1 MNSRFDE
8 AVEQILND
16 HVVMEAAPGM
26 ASAPGAQP
34 VKKGTNVWSGLGRLA
49 GSAIKGAAKV
59 AGQAASVGMGLT
71 PGAINTGVQAVKNTA
86 RGIGNVYQGREWGYQ
101 PPNPSATKSTS
112 SPTSPTTPTS
122 PATPTS
128 PGSTP
133 LNSLNIPRPALAT
146 LAKTF
151 GGTTV
156 QQAAVKTSLEAMFPP
171 RGGASG
177 YVSSVPTA
185 NVWNA
190 VSVAADK
197 TQPSAHYKDLITN
210 SSLKSRFI
218 ANLQSELRTAGID
231 NRDAAKLVISVPAFF
246 MTVPSSL
253 SNDQVNTAIAS
264 LG

>member
-8 AVEQILND
+8 AVKQILND
-16 HVVMEAAPGM
+16 HVVVEA
-26 ASAPGAQP
+26 
-34 VKKGTNVWSGLGRLA
+34 GTGVWSGLGRLA
-49 GSAIKGAAKV
+49 WGGIKGAAKV

-86 RGIGNVYQGREWGYQ
+86 RGIGNVYQGREWG
-101 PPNPSATKSTS
+101 S
-112 SPTSPTTPTS
+112 S
-122 PATPTS
+122 PTS

-146 LAKTF
+146 LARTF
-151 GGTTV
+151 GGTTVQQAAAV

-171 RGGASG
+171 RGASG
-177 YVSSVPTA
+177 YVSSVPFA
-185 NVWNA
+185 NVWTA
-190 VSVAADK
+190 VTAAADK

-218 ANLQSELRTAGID
+218 ANLGSELRIASID
-231 NRDAAKLVISVPAFF
+231 NRDAAKLAISVPAFF
-246 MTVPSSL
+246 MTVPSTMR
-253 SNDQVNTAIAS
+253 NDQVNAVIAS

>member
-8 AVEQILND
+8 AVEQILSD
-16 HVVMEAAPGM
+16 HVVEEGFW
-26 ASAPGAQP
+26 G
-34 VKKGTNVWSGLGRLA
+34 GLGRLA
-49 GSAIKGAAKV
+49 WGGIKGAAKV

-86 RGIGNVYQGREWGYQ
+86 RGIGNVYQGREWGSE
-101 PPNPSATKSTS
+101 PPKPNATKSTS
-112 SPTSPTTPTS
+112 S
-122 PATPTS
+122 PTS

-146 LAKTF
+146 LARTF

-171 RGGASG
+171 RGASG
-177 YVSSVPTA
+177 YVSSVPFA
-185 NVWNA
+185 NVWTA
-190 VSVAADK
+190 VTAAADK

-218 ANLQSELRTAGID
+218 ANLGSELRIASID
-231 NRDAAKLVISVPAFF
+231 NRDAAKLAISVPAFF
-246 MTVPSSL
+246 MTVPSTMR
-253 SNDQVNTAIAS
+253 NDQVNAVIAS